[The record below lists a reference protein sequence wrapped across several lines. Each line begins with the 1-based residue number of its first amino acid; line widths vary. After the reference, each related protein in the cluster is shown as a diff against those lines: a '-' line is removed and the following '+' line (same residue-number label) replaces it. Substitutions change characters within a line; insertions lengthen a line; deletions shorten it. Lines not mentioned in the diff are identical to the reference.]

1 MKRHFLSPNISPHFP
16 SNPSSTKHFPSQKK
30 STFSLSHLMARVVMI
45 TRRRSRWWAHRA
57 NMGRADRL
65 LPQKKSRS
73 LCAPSEVTLC
83 VGSRGVYLE
92 ENPKIKSPGRNVY
105 RLFFEYELFWSS
117 KNTKKATA
125 RGVLA
130 KVINLTFFGTY
141 PLNQLIFFFNWQS
154 IRGAE
159 SEKA

>member
-1 MKRHFLSPNISPHFP
+1 
-16 SNPSSTKHFPSQKK
+16 
-30 STFSLSHLMARVVMI
+30 
-45 TRRRSRWWAHRA
+45 
-57 NMGRADRL
+57 MGRAHRL

-73 LCAPSEVTLC
+73 LSLSEVTLG

-105 RLFFEYELFWSS
+105 RLFFEYELFWNS

-130 KVINLTFFGTY
+130 KVINLTFFWN
-141 PLNQLIFFFNWQS
+141 LSFESINIFFNWQS
-154 IRGAE
+154 IKGERLANM
-159 SEKA
+159 KQLDIN